1 MATCRAPSSLVS
13 GDYLGVALAHV
24 LKETRDGMDEAI
36 ALAQHDP
43 AATRQLLTALT
54 SMTRSETSF
63 QRTRQGLIAAGIPDD
78 HLPPTLA
85 ETHPPKTRTG
95 SDATV
100 TY

>member
-1 MATCRAPSSLVS
+1 MSHIQVDRPTCEGIGMCETQANEYFQI
-13 GDYLGVALAHV
+13 GDDGIVNLSYRYRRNPV
-24 LKETRDGMDEAI
+24 TRED
-36 ALAQHDP
+36 
-43 AATRQLLTALT
+43 
-54 SMTRSETSF
+54 
-63 QRTRQGLIAAGIPDD
+63 LITAGIPDG